1 MTVSQEFPLA
11 GFPLS
16 IPVASCP
23 CRWIMSC
30 IPQQVRRKLY
40 VNRSPISLAFFLW
53 GCSSKLELNSGH
65 SSAPWFFC
73 LISGLN
79 KASEHWGSHSSC
91 KHSTDHPVSSPR
103 PGFCAPLPRK
113 LCLHRLPLEGISSQ
127 DKLRLT
133 PGAFSSVHLLLC
145 FWKGVCFTFS
155 SALAW
160 SLVHTFIIELNL
172 FTSLALPC

>member
-1 MTVSQEFPLA
+1 MNYEPHSTAGQTKTICKSLTHLSCLLPL
-11 GFPLS
+11 GLLLQTRTKFRPL
-16 IPVASCP
+16 
-23 CRWIMSC
+23 
-30 IPQQVRRKLY
+30 L
-40 VNRSPISLAFFLW
+40 
-53 GCSSKLELNSGH
+53 G
-65 SSAPWFFC
+65 PWFFC

-91 KHSTDHPVSSPR
+91 KHSTAHPVSGPR

-113 LCLHRLPLEGISSQ
+113 LCLHRLSLEGISSQ

-160 SLVHTFIIELNL
+160 SLVHTFIIELSL
-172 FTSLALPC
+172 FTSLALPCYVPESCKKKKKKTVILITKMHVY